1 MVLPGGP
8 DDTVSLAIAPDDLR
22 QLADHDAEHR
32 SFPGRAGPLIG
43 LDTGGE
49 AVRGTVLMVAGYT
62 GSKEDFAPLLAPLAD
77 AGYRVVAIDQ
87 RGQYESPGPDDPA
100 AYSVAELGAD
110 VARGGPAAAR
120 RRPATRCT
128 CSATASAAWSPG
140 RPCWPSPGCSPPSPC
155 SARGRRS
162 SSGRR
167 AELLDHLGPLLD
179 AGGVQLVH
187 ETLEQVA
194 MTDPK
199 AQAVPAP
206 TREFYTRRFLRNAE
220 AGLRGM
226 ADAMLTEPDRVPE
239 LAATGVPVLV
249 AHGEA
254 DDAWLPHV
262 QADMAERL
270 GARHEV
276 INNSIHSPAVE
287 NPAADAGGAAR
298 LLGRRLGAGHDATG
312 PPRRSCAAS
321 SGPDSVTWRIHSDPT
336 LLRRRPPRAAAAGA
350 APGRDGRRRPVL
362 RGLQGGALAAADPHR
377 RRTSTR

>member
-8 DDTVSLAIAPDDLR
+8 DYTVPLAIAPDDLR

-32 SFPGRAGPLIG
+32 SFPGRAGPLTA

-77 AGYRVVAIDQ
+77 AGWRVVAIDQ
-87 RGQYESPGPDDPA
+87 RGQYESPGPDDPS

-110 VARGGPAAAR
+110 VVAVGGVLRAESGEPLHLVGHSFGGLVSRAAVLADPTMFTSLTLLGSGPAEL
-120 RRPATRCT
+120 T
-128 CSATASAAWSPG
+128 
-140 RPCWPSPGCSPPSPC
+140 
-155 SARGRRS
+155 
-162 SSGRR
+162 GRR

-179 AGGVQLVH
+179 VGGVRLVH

-206 TREFYTRRFLRNAE
+206 TREFYSRRFLANSA

-226 ADAMLTEPDRVPE
+226 AAAMLAEPDRVAE

-287 NPAADAGGAAR
+287 NPPRTLEVLLDFWADA
-298 LLGRRLGAGHDATG
+298 
-312 PPRRSCAAS
+312 
-321 SGPDSVTWRIHSDPT
+321 SV
-336 LLRRRPPRAAAAGA
+336 RA
-350 APGRDGRRRPVL
+350 
-362 RGLQGGALAAADPHR
+362 
-377 RRTSTR
+377 

>member
-8 DDTVSLAIAPDDLR
+8 DYTVSLAIAPDDLR
-22 QLADHDAEHR
+22 QLAEHEAAHR
-32 SFPGRAGPLIG
+32 TFPGRAGPLG
-43 LDTGGE
+43 ALDTGGE
-49 AVRGTVLMVAGYT
+49 AVRGTALLVAGYT
-62 GSKEDFAPLLAPLAD
+62 GSKEDFAPLLAPVAD
-77 AGYRVVAIDQ
+77 AGYRVGAIDQ
-87 RGQYESPGPDDPA
+87 RGQFESPGPDDPT
-100 AYSVAELGAD
+100 AYSVTELGLDVVA
-110 VARGGPAAAR
+110 VARVLREETGEPLHLLGHSFGGLVTRAAVLAE
-120 RRPATRCT
+120 
-128 CSATASAAWSPG
+128 TALFTSFTLLGSG
-140 RPCWPSPGCSPPSPC
+140 PS
-155 SARGRRS
+155 RLT
-162 SSGRR
+162 GRR

-187 ETLEQVA
+187 ETMEQVS

-206 TREFYTRRFLRNAE
+206 TREFYTRRFLSNSE

-226 ADAMLTEPDRVPE
+226 ADAMLSEPDRVAE

-287 NPAADAGGAAR
+287 NPPR
-298 LLGRRLGAGHDATG
+298 TLEVLLDF
-312 PPRRSCAAS
+312 
-321 SGPDSVTWRIHSDPT
+321 W
-336 LLRRRPPRAAAAGA
+336 AGA
-350 APGRDGRRRPVL
+350 SAR
-362 RGLQGGALAAADPHR
+362 
-377 RRTSTR
+377 S